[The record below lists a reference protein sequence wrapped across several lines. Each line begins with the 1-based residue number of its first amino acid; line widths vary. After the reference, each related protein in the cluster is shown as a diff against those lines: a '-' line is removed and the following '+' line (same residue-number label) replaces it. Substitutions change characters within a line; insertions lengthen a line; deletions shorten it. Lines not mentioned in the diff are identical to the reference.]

1 MGSAIRRLQKRNKAR
16 KSLAELM
23 ENSDHV
29 LVIHYSCE
37 SFYDRENGTSPRITS
52 IAVRNFANGQTK
64 SFSVHQIAERQ
75 NLLNTIDQ
83 EYDTLEKKML
93 EEFYVFV
100 HAHTGFK
107 WLHWNMRDMNYGF
120 EAIEHRYKVLGG
132 NPTEIP
138 EQNRIDLNRLLIDI
152 YGVGYIGHPRLSK
165 IIELNKISNKD
176 FLTGSDEAEAFINK
190 EYVRLHF
197 STLRKV
203 DILANIADRA
213 DQGSLLTNTTW
224 KENFNFIP
232 QVIWEWFKE
241 NWLASLLLG
250 IISIIGLVL
259 GLIQLF

>member
-1 MGSAIRRLQKRNKAR
+1 
-16 KSLAELM
+16 
-23 ENSDHV
+23 
-29 LVIHYSCE
+29 
-37 SFYDRENGTSPRITS
+37 
-52 IAVRNFANGQTK
+52 
-64 SFSVHQIAERQ
+64 
-75 NLLNTIDQ
+75 
-83 EYDTLEKKML
+83 
-93 EEFYVFV
+93 
-100 HAHTGFK
+100 
-107 WLHWNMRDMNYGF
+107 MRDMNYGF

-152 YGVGYIGHPRLSK
+152 YGVGYIGHPRLTK

-190 EYVRLHF
+190 ESVRLHF

-224 KENFNFIP
+224 KENINFIP
-232 QVIWEWFKE
+232 QVIGEWFKE